1 MTRFRLL
8 LTGLGT
14 SLATAILLLA
24 TEPRMAIVWDEGFT
38 LGREERLRCWFRAM
52 GNPATFA
59 AEWRRPRPGE
69 ELLMPDGTTP
79 PRHRQVGTRSKL
91 LWDPPVVEWFWP
103 FAREEPHGHPS
114 FYALVGLLGDLVAP
128 SWEELPRA
136 RLGPILLFSLA
147 SGAIAAF
154 AARRWS
160 YWASAAAVGAWVLQ
174 PNLFGLAHY
183 ASYDGILT
191 SLWALAILVFPAAVA
206 PRHGRKPS
214 AIRWCW
220 TVTLGVI
227 LGSAAA
233 TKVTGWFLPIPFLM
247 WAGIYRDKRALNS
260 LSVGLVIAAVLIY
273 ALLPPWWAYPAQSI
287 IRFLR
292 SNTTRGATIPI
303 PVCFLH
309 RIYDTPN
316 ESLPWYNTLVWTVL
330 VTPVGFLTLAGVG
343 IFRALRYWRN
353 DSFGLLIAL
362 HWAFLMVLRSLPH
375 TPGHDGVRLFLPA
388 FGVLALLAGLGARF
402 SLDRWRLWSKVAIA
416 AALLEGVIS
425 VLAMMPVPLSYF
437 SPLAGGLPG
446 ATALGMEPT
455 YYWDALSP
463 NALRWLRE
471 NTPPGRTIEFYSF
484 AHSFLYLRRTGE
496 LPSQLTG
503 VDPGEPL
510 WYVVQNRPG
519 NLSDADR
526 TLIVQ
531 GRLAYVVTKFGVPL
545 LWVFPCSEFE
555 RLKLER
561 RRYGADAR
569 IRNGNSAHREER
581 KTGS

>member
-8 LTGLGT
+8 LTGLGAG
-14 SLATAILLLA
+14 LATAILLLA
-24 TEPRMAIVWDEGFT
+24 TEPKMAIVWDEGFT
-38 LGREERLRCWFRAM
+38 LGREQRLRAWFRAM
-52 GNPATFA
+52 WDPAAFA
-59 AEWRRPRPGE
+59 IQWKRPRPGE

-79 PRHRQVGTRSKL
+79 PRHDQVDSWSKL
-91 LWDPPVVEWFWP
+91 LWTPRVVDWFWP
-103 FAREEPHGHPS
+103 FAREEPHGHPP

-147 SGAIAAF
+147 SGAISSVAAT
-154 AARRWS
+154 RWGH
-160 YWASAAAVGAWVLQ
+160 WAAAASFGAWALQ

-183 ASYDGILT
+183 ASYDGVLT
-191 SLWALAILVFPAAVA
+191 SLWALAILVFPKAVA
-206 PRHGRKPS
+206 LRPGRKRS

-233 TKVTGWFLPIPFLM
+233 TKVTGWFLPIPFLV
-247 WAGIYRDKRALNS
+247 WAGIYRDKRAL
-260 LSVGLVIAAVLIY
+260 LTLAVGLVVSALLIY
-273 ALLPPWWAYPAQSI
+273 AILPPWWTHPADSLV
-287 IRFLR
+287 RFLR
-292 SNTTRGATIPI
+292 SNMTRGTTIPI
-303 PVCFLH
+303 PICFLH
-309 RIYDTPN
+309 HVYDTPT
-316 ESLPWYNTLVWTVL
+316 ESLPWYNTLVWTAL
-330 VTPVGFLTLAGVG
+330 VTPLGFLILAALG
-343 IFRALRYWRN
+343 IARALRYWQN
-353 DSFGLLIAL
+353 DSFALLIAL

-402 SLDRWRLWSKVAIA
+402 LLDRLCLWSKVAIA

-425 VLAMMPVPLSYF
+425 VFVMMPVPLSYF

-463 NALRWLRE
+463 SALRWLRE
-471 NTPPGRTIEFYSF
+471 NTPPGRTIDFYSF
-484 AHSFLYLRRTGE
+484 AHSFLYRRQTGE
-496 LPSQLTG
+496 LPPQLAG

-519 NLSDADR
+519 NLSDADQ
-526 TLIVQ
+526 TLIAQ
-531 GRLAYVVTKFGVPL
+531 GRPAYVVRKFGVPL
-545 LWVFPCSEFE
+545 LWVFPCSEFQ

-561 RRYGADAR
+561 RRFRADSRTRIGAVL
-569 IRNGNSAHREER
+569 HRESR
-581 KTGS
+581 